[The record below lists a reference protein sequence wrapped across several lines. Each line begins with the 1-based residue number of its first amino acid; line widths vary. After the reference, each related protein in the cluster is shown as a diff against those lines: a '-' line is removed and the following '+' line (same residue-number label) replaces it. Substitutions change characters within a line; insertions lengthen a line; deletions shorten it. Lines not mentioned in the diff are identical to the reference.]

1 MLIHNFYCFLLNE
14 IVHIYYIEGIK
25 SCSEDTTTTTT
36 LLQFVLFTG
45 FGLASSRNY
54 QSLYPS
60 TPILNYHSYLPLYES
75 NQYFVALINCIKS
88 NYIYIYIY
96 IYIYDKSKFM
106 VLQNI
111 FYTNSN
117 RLHLEKSP
125 TLMELI
131 KRKSPSPRDSTTF

>member
-96 IYIYDKSKFM
+96 IYMTNLNSWFYKIYS
-106 VLQNI
+106 
-111 FYTNSN
+111 
-117 RLHLEKSP
+117 
-125 TLMELI
+125 TLILTGSI
-131 KRKSPSPRDSTTF
+131 LRRAQLLWN